1 MPFDSVT
8 KSGRV
13 RRQVPESG
21 VRRQVP
27 ESGVRRQ
34 VPESG
39 VRSVALT
46 LTKHDSAT

>member
-21 VRRQVP
+21 VR
-27 ESGVRRQ
+27 
-34 VPESG
+34 
-39 VRSVALT
+39 SVDVCVCVCVCGGGGGLLT
-46 LTKHDSAT
+46 

>member
-21 VRRQVP
+21 VR
-27 ESGVRRQ
+27 
-34 VPESG
+34 
-39 VRSVALT
+39 SVSLSLSFSQNQIMMHKSSFLA
-46 LTKHDSAT
+46 KVV